1 MIRPETAKILGAS
14 GWRRRREVVDV
25 LPAFN
30 CRHLVQILGQV
41 FQERFDLFRWQCH
54 KVPVAA
60 LGLER
65 PIVRA
70 HRTAISVFPAAKRNG
85 AHGTFH
91 ALTIKF
97 MATGR
102 LFLCELDFLL
112 PQTDGVP
119 KRARCVQQR
128 VPEMNSR
135 NAANSFPSAAKSTT
149 YGREPVGAPRLDS
162 IPT

>member
-1 MIRPETAKILGAS
+1 
-14 GWRRRREVVDV
+14 VVDV

-30 CRHLVQILGQV
+30 CCHLVQILGQV
-41 FQERFDLFRWQCH
+41 FQERFDLFRWQCY

-60 LGLER
+60 LGIKR
-65 PIVRA
+65 HIVRA
-70 HRTAISVFPAAKRNG
+70 HRTAILVFPAAKRNG

-97 MATGR
+97 MATGWF
-102 LFLCELDFLL
+102 FLCQLDFLL

-128 VPEMNSR
+128 VPEMNSCNPPR
-135 NAANSFPSAAKSTT
+135 FFPSASKSTAG
-149 YGREPVGAPRLDS
+149 GREPVGAPRLQCTPAEKV
-162 IPT
+162 IRVFQREQVFPATR